1 MAADTAAIL
10 IEQAMNEAMEHVT
23 EAMEEK
29 KMKEK
34 EIDEEKLP
42 EPLFSDSLAIDS
54 AYLEYLAKW
63 LEWSVEETRDHF
75 EGLAETK
82 DLDYV
87 NKFLDNSLN
96 TGMGPKYNWRD
107 DALKEA
113 GIAAN

>member
-42 EPLFSDSLAIDS
+42 EPLFSDNLAIDN
-54 AYLEYLAKW
+54 AYLEYLARW
-63 LEWSVEETRDHF
+63 MEWSVEVTRDHF
-75 EGLAETK
+75 KGWAEQK
-82 DLDYV
+82 DLDFV
-87 NKFLDNSLN
+87 NKFLDGSLN
-96 TGMGPKYNWRD
+96 KCTDPSYNWRD

-113 GIAAN
+113 GVAAN